1 MVFLTPSPLASYH
14 IAPLMREGVSRIVVG
29 RDVGRWVIE
38 KGLLNSGLL
47 LLELLPLPEVL
58 PLASKLG
65 LHGNPSSN
73 LLHASSHLSPLPGG
87 LYPKKVGELQYGSV
101 RHWYQSLYWRM

>member
-47 LLELLPLPEVL
+47 LELLLPEVL
-58 PLASKLG
+58 PLVSKLG

-87 LYPKKVGELQYGSV
+87 LYPK
-101 RHWYQSLYWRM
+101 